1 MRILQF
7 GDIHFLHPNTPTHHI
22 TSNFLHYLHQYDN
35 VPIDLLVITGDV
47 FDRSVSFN
55 DPSISDVFSWFF
67 QVALWCARKGTYLR
81 ILEGTP
87 SHDDKQA
94 RHFGEIIASAQI
106 PINYKY
112 IDTVSVEVIPELD
125 LSILYVND
133 EYHPDTEVTLR
144 DAKDRI
150 REAGLVQ
157 VDIAVMHGVFNYQ
170 LPPVATKAPRHSE
183 AEYLA
188 LVKHYIFIGH
198 HHTHTVYDRII
209 AAGSFDR
216 LSHGQEEPKGFI
228 DATIKTGNDS
238 FYFIENTRA
247 FQYLTLCPK
256 SKHMEGVSKEINKAI
271 SRLKMGA
278 HLRLK
283 LPKDHPAWVGF
294 NVLRQEY
301 SFYNLTKIG
310 IDEVEDVGPIR
321 LVEEMDIPNY
331 IPVTIT
337 ETNIISLIL
346 EEAIRR
352 KPTIDVDK
360 MKHHLT
366 AYIGDK
372 DV

>member
-1 MRILQF
+1 MRILTF
-7 GDIHFLHPNTPTHHI
+7 GDIHFLHPNTPTQHI
-22 TSNFLHYLHQYDN
+22 CSNFLNYIHQYDN
-35 VPIDLLVITGDV
+35 VPVDMLIITGDI
-47 FDRSVSFN
+47 FDRSVAFN
-55 DPSISDVFSWFF
+55 DPAVTDVISWFF
-67 QVALWCARKGTYLR
+67 EIALWCAKKGTYLR

-87 SHDDKQA
+87 SHDDRQA
-94 RHFGEIIASAQI
+94 RHFGEIITNAKI
-106 PINYKY
+106 PVNYAY
-112 IDTVSVEVIPELD
+112 VDTVSVEVVKELD
-125 LSILYVND
+125 ISILYVND

-150 REAGLVQ
+150 RDAGLAQ
-157 VDIAVMHGVFNYQ
+157 VDIAVMHGCFNYQ
-170 LPPVATKAPRHSE
+170 LPPAATKAPRHNE
-183 AEYLA
+183 AEYLS

-209 AAGSFDR
+209 AGGSFDR

-238 FYFIENTRA
+238 FYFIENTNA
-247 FQYLTLCPK
+247 FQYVTLSPK
-256 SKHMEGVSKEINKAI
+256 SKNMEGVSKEIAKAI
-271 SRLKMGA
+271 SKLKMGA

-294 NVLRQEY
+294 NVLKQEH

-310 IDEVEDVGPIR
+310 IDEDDNAGPIR
-321 LVEEMDIPNY
+321 LVEDLVIPNY

-337 ETNIISLIL
+337 QSNIVSLIL

-352 KPTIDVDK
+352 KPTVNIEQ
-360 MKHHLT
+360 MKEHLS

-372 DV
+372 DA